1 MKIKNGYM
9 LREVAGEAVVVPTG
23 EATLNFQGIISLNE
37 TGALLWKEL
46 EQGCEKKDLVQALL
60 DDYEVDAETA
70 EKDVNEFLKRAD
82 DAGLIDG

>member
-1 MKIKNGYM
+1 M

-60 DDYEVDAETA
+60 DEYEVDAETA

>member
-1 MKIKNGYM
+1 MRIKEGYM
-9 LREVAGEAVVVPTG
+9 LREAAGETVVVPFG
-23 EATLNFQGIISLNE
+23 EEALNFQGIISLNE
-37 TGALLWKEL
+37 TRALLWKEL

-60 DDYEVDAETA
+60 DEYEVDAETA

>member
-1 MKIKNGYM
+1 M

-23 EATLNFQGIISLNE
+23 EAPLNFQGIISLNE

-60 DDYEVDAETA
+60 DEYEVDAETA

-82 DAGLIDG
+82 AAGLIHG

>member
-23 EATLNFQGIISLNE
+23 EATFNFQGIISLNE

-60 DDYEVDAETA
+60 DEYEVDAETA
-70 EKDVNEFLKRAD
+70 EKDVNEFLKLAG
-82 DAGLIDG
+82 DARLIDG

>member
-1 MKIKNGYM
+1 MRIKEGYM
-9 LREVAGEAVVVPTG
+9 LREAAGETVVVPFG
-23 EATLNFQGIISLNE
+23 EEALNFQGIISLNE

-60 DDYEVDAETA
+60 DEYGVDAEPA

>member
-60 DDYEVDAETA
+60 DEYEVDAETA

-82 DAGLIDG
+82 DAGLIAG

>member
-60 DDYEVDAETA
+60 DEYEVDAETA
-70 EKDVNEFLKRAD
+70 EKDVNEFLKLAG
-82 DAGLIDG
+82 DARLIDG

>member
-60 DDYEVDAETA
+60 DEYEVDAETA

>member
-1 MKIKNGYM
+1 M
-9 LREVAGEAVVVPTG
+9 
-23 EATLNFQGIISLNE
+23 
-37 TGALLWKEL
+37 WKEL

-60 DDYEVDAETA
+60 DEYEVDAETA